1 MLRVSAVSNYFHGRK
16 GEAIMR
22 WRGNK
27 RNRELMRGNQFSQP
41 ARVVSSGGRDQAGE
55 PLTLA
60 NVEVGQK
67 VKIVGVNGGW
77 GGRERLL
84 SMGLGP
90 ETIVEVISAHPFQG
104 PVVVGAA
111 GAQVA
116 LGRQLAH
123 KIMVEEMREEVSPSP
138 GE

>member
-1 MLRVSAVSNYFHGRK
+1 
-16 GEAIMR
+16 MR

-27 RNRELMRGNQFSQP
+27 RKGRVIRNNRFSQP
-41 ARVVSSGGRDQAGE
+41 ARVVSSSERKAGE
-55 PLTLA
+55 PLTLGSVRA
-60 NVEVGQK
+60 GQQ
-67 VKIVGVNGGW
+67 VKIVGVKGGW

-90 ETIVEVISAHPFQG
+90 ETVVKVISAHPFQG
-104 PVVVGAA
+104 PVVVEAA

-123 KIMVEEMREEVSPSP
+123 KIMVEEMREEVFSSP
-138 GE
+138 GG